1 MYITIHYKTVFQ
13 NFQGPPMIFQ
23 NFQVLKCIKPKFTNF
38 PGFQGGV
45 RTLVREKTTRET
57 ITIEK
62 NYKRNESNDYKR
74 NDCNKKD
81 YNRKNYKR
89 NDYKKND
96 CNRKDYNRKDYKKNN
111 YTA

>member
-45 RTLVREKTTRET
+45 RTLSLMSFYFLTP
-57 ITIEK
+57 
-62 NYKRNESNDYKR
+62 YML
-74 NDCNKKD
+74 
-81 YNRKNYKR
+81 
-89 NDYKKND
+89 
-96 CNRKDYNRKDYKKNN
+96 
-111 YTA
+111 